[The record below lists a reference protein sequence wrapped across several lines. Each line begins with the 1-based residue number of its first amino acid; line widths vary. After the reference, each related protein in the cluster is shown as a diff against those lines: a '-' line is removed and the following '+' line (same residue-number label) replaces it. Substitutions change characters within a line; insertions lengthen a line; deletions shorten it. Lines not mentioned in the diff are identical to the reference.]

1 MSQNFI
7 RRLSERLV
15 GHPDF
20 QKRLEETVAEVLTE
34 ELREF
39 AGQEVCFYV
48 PKVTPSDRA
57 ERARK
62 ALAMLGLGMTPDQV
76 AKEVGLSVRHVRR
89 LRGTTSPL
97 NMSA

>member
-34 ELREF
+34 EFREF

-48 PKVTPSDRA
+48 PKVQRTDRD
-57 ERARK
+57 ERQRK
-62 ALAMLGLGMTPDQV
+62 AVAMIAAGLTPVRV
-76 AKEVGLSVRHVRR
+76 ANELHVSVRRVQQWVKEAKAKS
-89 LRGTTSPL
+89 SP
-97 NMSA
+97 

>member
-48 PKVTPSDRA
+48 PKVAPMDRA

-62 ALAMLGLGMTPDQV
+62 ARAMVSAGVPPVRV
-76 AKEVGLSVRHVRR
+76 AKELGISVRWVQK
-89 LRGTTSPL
+89 LVKESEANTSP
-97 NMSA
+97 